1 MQNDSKSFEREK
13 ATDEEWKQMYQN
25 RARICCICSFDYEL
39 YEALAE
45 KAKSREE
52 YEFYMDEARLA
63 FKSAEALTFGP

>member
-1 MQNDSKSFEREK
+1 MSNNNKSFEREK
-13 ATDEEWKQMYQN
+13 ATKEEREQMYRN
-25 RARICCICSFDYEL
+25 RARICCTCSFDYEL
-39 YEALAE
+39 YETLAE